1 MDSKELLGDFL
12 DDLWGTGTAP
22 RKVCLAYKAK
32 PNEFDV
38 VPPQQWPAK
47 RELILQFIQGVSA
60 KGQTVYYNP
69 AMFSMEASSNT
80 KEYCVASRAL
90 WIDFDGNA
98 EDAKVRLKATPSLPE
113 PTWRIQSGLEGNE
126 HWYWILDAPAAA
138 QRVEELNKKLA
149 YYLDG
154 DIGCWNMNRVMRPP
168 YTTNYMDAKKY
179 LDSNGVSKYDP
190 QPVDFIHKSDARYT
204 PEQFDFLPSV
214 NSSIRETISEL
225 GNIPSM
231 ADVFAKYK
239 WDDLHLSLFKDPPV
253 NDGSG
258 SRNRLLFRLGAFAA
272 EAGMPDE
279 AIYAV
284 INDLD
289 NRIGKFVGRADRE
302 RRLAEIIGK
311 VRAKYPYTDYGIK
324 VRQTTEDIKMV
335 YTANELLRSDFQIEW
350 LIPEVIVS
358 KTINFISAESGIGK
372 SRLSMQLAK
381 AMATGSQFL
390 KWPVPR
396 QMSVMYLSLEMAGD
410 MLKHFLESLLQG
422 KEMDDEESNKFFLV
436 PVGKAIDVSSPEG
449 LAYIEMFVKE
459 YKPEVLMIDAMGKL
473 AFDEL
478 GETQAKAINNQM
490 NYLIQEYGVTILM
503 IHHNRKPDLTGK
515 KRPGLG
521 DVYGNQYVVTDAST
535 VMTMFMPENQA
546 HVELIFVKTRA
557 TMASDSIIMN
567 GKKGFSFVIREGVE
581 PDGPNVDNEPKLR
594 Y

>member
-1 MDSKELLGDFL
+1 MDSKELLGEFL
-12 DDLWGTGTAP
+12 DDVWGKGTAP
-22 RKVCLAYKAK
+22 RKVALAYKAK
-32 PNEFDV
+32 PTEFDV

-47 RELILQFIQGVSA
+47 RETILQFIQGISA
-60 KGQTVYYNP
+60 KGQTVYYGP
-69 AMFSMEASSNT
+69 AMLGMDANSNQ
-80 KEYCVASRAL
+80 KEFVVASWVL
-90 WIDFDGNA
+90 WVDFDGNA
-98 EDAKVRLKATPSLPE
+98 DEARVRLRATPSLPV
-113 PTWRIQSGLEGNE
+113 PTWELQSGLAGHE
-126 HWYWILDAPAAA
+126 HWYWLLEAPAAA

-149 YYLDG
+149 YYLEG
-154 DIGCWNMNRVMRPP
+154 DTGCWNANRVMRPP
-168 YTTNYMDAKKY
+168 YTTNHMDAKKY
-179 LDSNGVSKYDP
+179 IGKGYSP
-190 QPVDFIHKSDARYT
+190 QPVDFIRKNNNRYK

-214 NSSIRETISEL
+214 NASVRENLSEL
-225 GNIPSM
+225 GDIPPM

-239 WDDLHLSLFKDPPV
+239 WDDLHLSLFKDPPPGERSNLIV
-253 NDGSG
+253 
-258 SRNRLLFRLGAFAA
+258 RLAYFAA
-272 EAGMPDE
+272 EVGMPDE
-279 AIYAV
+279 AVYAV

-289 NRIGKFVGRADRE
+289 NRLGKFVGRADRE
-302 RRLAEIIGK
+302 RRLAEIIIK
-311 VRAKYPYTDYGIK
+311 ARTKYPYKDYGVQ
-324 VRQTTEDIKMV
+324 VRQTTEDIKLV
-335 YTANELLRSDFQIEW
+335 YTANELLRSEFKIEW
-350 LIPEVIVS
+350 LIPEVLVA

-372 SRLSMQLAK
+372 SRLSMQLGK
-381 AMATGSQFL
+381 AMATGTQFL

-422 KEMDDEESNKFFLV
+422 KEMEDEQSNNFMLV

-449 LAYIEMFVKE
+449 LAFIEMFVKE

-478 GETQAKAINNQM
+478 GETQAKSINNAM

-557 TMASDSIIMN
+557 SMASDSIIMN
-567 GKKGFSFVIREGVE
+567 GKKGFSFVIREGVDNDG
-581 PDGPNVDNEPKLR
+581 PDGREEPVLR

>member
-1 MDSKELLGDFL
+1 MDSKELLGEFL
-12 DDLWGTGTAP
+12 DDVWGKGTAP
-22 RKVCLAYKAK
+22 RKVCLAYKPK

-47 RELILQFIQGVSA
+47 RETILQFIQGISA
-60 KGQTVYYNP
+60 RGQTVYYNP
-69 AMFSMEASSNT
+69 AMFDMQASSNT
-80 KEYCVASRAL
+80 KEHCIASWVL

-98 EDAKVRLKATPSLPE
+98 ADARTRLKATPSLPE
-113 PTWRIQSGLEGNE
+113 PSWTVQSGLSGHE
-126 HWYWILDAPAAA
+126 HWYWVLDAPAAA

-149 YYLDG
+149 YYLEG
-154 DIGCWNMNRVMRPP
+154 DTGCWNMNRVMRPP

-179 LDSNGVSKYDP
+179 LDVNGESKYDP
-190 QPVDFIHKSDARYT
+190 QPVDFIKKTGNRYK

-214 NSSIRETISEL
+214 NASMRENLSEL
-225 GNIPSM
+225 GDIPPL
-231 ADVFAKYK
+231 ADVLAKYK
-239 WDDLHLSLFKDPPV
+239 WDDLHLSLFKDPPPGERSNLIV
-253 NDGSG
+253 
-258 SRNRLLFRLGAFAA
+258 RLAYFAA

-289 NRIGKFVGRADRE
+289 NRLGKFVGRADRE
-302 RRLAEIIGK
+302 RRLAEIILK
-311 VRAKYPYTDYGIK
+311 ARAKYPYKDYGMK

-335 YTANELLRSDFQIEW
+335 YTANELLRSDFAIEW
-350 LIPEVIVS
+350 LIPEVLVAN
-358 KTINFISAESGIGK
+358 TINFISAESGIGK

-381 AMATGSQFL
+381 AMATGTQFL

-396 QMSVMYLSLEMAGD
+396 QISVMYLSLEMAGD
-410 MLKHFLESLLQG
+410 MLKHFLEGLLNKQ
-422 KEMDDEESNKFFLV
+422 EMDEEQSNKFFLV

-546 HVELIFVKTRA
+546 HVELIFVKSRA
-557 TMASDSIIMN
+557 TMASDSITMN
-567 GKKGFSFVIREGVE
+567 GTKGFSFVIREGVE
-581 PDGPNVDNEPKLR
+581 PDDPDGNVEPKLR

>member
-1 MDSKELLGDFL
+1 MASKELLGEFL
-12 DDLWGTGTAP
+12 DDVWGTGNAP
-22 RKVCLAYKAK
+22 RKVCLTYKAK
-32 PNEFDV
+32 PTEFDV

-47 RELILQFIQGVSA
+47 RESILQFIQGISA

-69 AMFSMEASSNT
+69 AMFDMQASSNT
-80 KEYCVASRAL
+80 KEHCIASYVL

-98 EDAKVRLKATPSLPE
+98 ADARLRLKATPSLPVPSWE
-113 PTWRIQSGLEGNE
+113 VQSGLPGHE
-126 HWYWILDAPAAA
+126 HWYWLLEAPAAA

-154 DIGCWNMNRVMRPP
+154 DTGCWNMNRVMRPP

-179 LDSNGVSKYDP
+179 IGKGYEP
-190 QPVDFIHKSDARYT
+190 QPVDFLKKTNTRYK

-214 NSSIRETISEL
+214 NSSIRENLSEL
-225 GNIPSM
+225 GDIPPM
-231 ADVFAKYK
+231 ADVLGKYN
-239 WDDLHLSLFKDPPV
+239 WDELHLSLFKDPPGG
-253 NDGSG
+253 DGSG
-258 SRNRLLFRLGAFAA
+258 QRNKLMYRLANHAA
-272 EAGMPDE
+272 EIGMPDE

-284 INDLD
+284 LNDLD

-302 RRLAEIIGK
+302 RRLAEIIAK
-311 VRAKYPYTDYGIK
+311 VRVKWPYTEMIK
-324 VRQTTEDIKMV
+324 VKQTTEDIKMV
-335 YTANELLRSDFQIEW
+335 YTANELLQSEFQIEW
-350 LIPEVIVS
+350 LIPEVLVA

-381 AMATGSQFL
+381 AMATGTQFL
-390 KWPVPR
+390 KWPIPR
-396 QMSVMYLSLEMAGD
+396 QISVMYLSLEMAGD
-410 MLKHFLESLLQG
+410 MLKHFLESLLQH
-422 KEMDDEESNKFFLV
+422 KEMSEEESNRFMLV

-449 LAYIEMFVKE
+449 LALIEMFVKE

-557 TMASDSIIMN
+557 TMASDSIVMN
-567 GKKGFSFVIREGVE
+567 GKKGFSFVIRESYDDDSDSNE
-581 PDGPNVDNEPKLR
+581 SSEPKIR

>member
-1 MDSKELLGDFL
+1 MDSKELLGEFL
-12 DDLWGTGTAP
+12 DDVWGTGTAP
-22 RKVCLAYKAK
+22 RKVCLAYKSK
-32 PNEFDV
+32 PTEFDV

-47 RELILQFIQGVSA
+47 RETILQFIQGISA
-60 KGQTVYYNP
+60 RGQTVYYNP
-69 AMFSMEASSNT
+69 AMFDMQASSNT
-80 KEYCVASRAL
+80 KEHVVASWVL

-98 EDAKVRLKATPSLPE
+98 EDAKVRLKATPSLPV
-113 PTWRIQSGLEGNE
+113 PTWRVQSGLPGHE
-126 HWYWILDAPAAA
+126 HWYWLLDAPVAA
-138 QRVEELNKKLA
+138 QRLEELNRKLA
-149 YYLDG
+149 YYLEG
-154 DIGCWNMNRVMRPP
+154 DTGCWNMNRVMRPP

-179 LDSNGVSKYDP
+179 EGKGYSP
-190 QPVDFIHKSDARYT
+190 QPVDFIEKTGTRYR
-204 PEQFDFLPSV
+204 PEQFDFLPSI
-214 NSSIRETISEL
+214 NASMRENLSDL
-225 GNIPSM
+225 GDIPPM
-231 ADVFAKYK
+231 ADVLAKYK
-239 WDDLHLSLFKDPPV
+239 WDDLHLSLFKDPPPG
-253 NDGSG
+253 DRSG
-258 SRNRLLFRLGAFAA
+258 LLVRLAYFAA

-302 RRLAEIIGK
+302 RRLAEIIAK
-311 VRAKYPYTDYGIK
+311 VRVKWPYKEMMK
-324 VRQTTEDIKMV
+324 VKQTTEDIKMV
-335 YTANELLRSDFQIEW
+335 YTANELLRSDFKIEW
-350 LIPEVIVS
+350 LIPEVLVS

-381 AMATGSQFL
+381 AMATGTQFL

-410 MLKHFLESLLQG
+410 MLKHFLESLLQNQ
-422 KEMDDEESNKFFLV
+422 EMTEEQSNKFFLV

-449 LAYIEMFVKE
+449 LAFIEMFVKE

-478 GETQAKAINNQM
+478 GETQAKTINNQM

-557 TMASDSIIMN
+557 TMASDAIVMN
-567 GKKGFSFVIREGVE
+567 GKKGFSFVIREGMDANDSGGQDE
-581 PDGPNVDNEPKLR
+581 PVLR